1 MHPVV
6 CPGFK
11 PGKGRQPLLGRFD
24 SCCFPPIRSRH
35 MQSESSLIDSCYRTF
50 LKK

>member
-6 CPGFK
+6 YPGFK

-24 SCCFPPIRSRH
+24 SCCFPPFSYLNNSY
-35 MQSESSLIDSCYRTF
+35 QRTC
-50 LKK
+50 LKG